1 MPITYLEY
9 AAIAAAAYYPTRTDT
24 GHGFSRYS
32 PMRREMSGF
41 QGAIY
46 RRTTAGTNAWVVG
59 IAGTQPTDGGGAD
72 ILADVGFGGGGV
84 RVVPIPGPAGAGA
97 TLFASVLSLAGATLL
112 SRQCASAQQLVAE
125 AQAAMGRGDSL
136 SITGHS
142 LGGGIAQIIA
152 ARTGVAAMAFNP
164 PAVTAVDGVSAA
176 YGRTSPKITSLKV
189 KNDPINFTSVVGG
202 WLGKVVVLNS
212 PRTGGDAHSIDRTI
226 AELSPAGAYSTLGG
240 SDPFAL

>member
-24 GHGFSRYS
+24 GHGFGRYS

-46 RRTTAGTNAWVVG
+46 RRTSAGTNAWVVG

-72 ILADVGFGGGGV
+72 IVADVGFGGG
-84 RVVPIPGPAGAGA
+84 AGAVFGLPGA
-97 TLFASVLSLAGATLL
+97 ILSLAGAVLL
-112 SRQCASAQQLVAE
+112 SRQCAQAQQLVTE
-125 AQAAMGRGDSL
+125 ARGAMGRGDTL

-152 ARTGVAAMAFNP
+152 ARTGVTAMAFNP
-164 PAVTAVDGVSAA
+164 PAVTAVAGVSAA
-176 YGRTSPKITSLKV
+176 YGRTNPKITNLKV
-189 KNDPINFTSVVGG
+189 KNDPINYTGAVGG
-202 WLGKVVVLNS
+202 WLGKVVILNS

-226 AELSPAGAYSTLGG
+226 LELMPSGSFSTLGG
-240 SDPFAL
+240 SDPFA

>member
-9 AAIAAAAYYPTRTDT
+9 AAIAAAAYHPMRADT
-24 GHGFSRYS
+24 GHGFGRYS

-46 RRTTAGTNAWVVG
+46 RRTSAGTNAWVVG

-72 ILADVGFGGGGV
+72 IVADVGFGGGAGV
-84 RVVPIPGPAGAGA
+84 VLGLPGAI
-97 TLFASVLSLAGATLL
+97 LSLAGAILL
-112 SRQCASAQQLVAE
+112 SRQCAAAEQLVTE
-125 AQAAMGRGDSL
+125 ARGAMGRGDTL

-152 ARTGVAAMAFNP
+152 ARTGVTAMNFNP
-164 PAVTAVDGVSAA
+164 PAVTAVAGVTAA
-176 YGRTSPKITSLKV
+176 YGRSNPRITNLKV
-189 KNDPINFTSVVGG
+189 KNDPINHTGAVGG
-202 WLGKVVVLNS
+202 WLGKVVVLDS

-226 AELSPAGAYSTLGG
+226 AELSPAGSFSTLGG
-240 SDPFAL
+240 SDPFA